1 MKKSLF
7 LLGLSLLSLKGNAES
22 GTVILYGKPNQI
34 VTCVSPNGKWA
45 CGTQSYGSSY
55 SVAFV
60 WNLESN
66 EITPLGMDT
75 QGYAVSDNGVVV
87 GLFPDPNAS
96 TNGAPVSAA
105 GYWKDGAWHSLGVES
120 EQYQG
125 YTAVGGVGYS
135 ISADGRYMGGMIYST
150 STGSAVPVVWKDGEL
165 HAVLNDGIA
174 GQVQA
179 ITNDGTLYG
188 GWGYTSERY
197 DTRQPLLWSA
207 DGVTTVLPG
216 SETNPEQTVS
226 DFTSDGKYAL
236 WVGEVSDGKNTS
248 TLGIRDIA
256 KGTDVVIP
264 YASDQYWTV
273 VLFDI
278 TDSLSAVGYEM
289 DNTTTYPIIYKDGV
303 TQPLETY
310 LVSKGVDFGA
320 DGIIAPRSDGA
331 VGLSYNLMQCFGASK
346 DDSTFAIQAASVDQY
361 EIPVIV
367 KLNYNITNPAPAGVK
382 ASVMNGLCMAKVT
395 WTAPLAN
402 ADAVE
407 GYNVYRDGEKVNT
420 DPVSGTAFYDSNVAF
435 GSTYSY
441 TVEAVYA
448 GGVVSAR
455 TEAASL
461 AMPATLANA
470 PHSLAARMKGVN
482 DVKLTWAEPQRDLPT
497 LRYYDDADEVSGM
510 GRTYLS
516 FEGAVRF
523 DATDMDAYD
532 GYKIT
537 AVNFVPRKAIESWV
551 LNIYSGTELVY
562 TQPITQELQYSRMNT
577 VVLDEPLALP
587 AKGDLYVAIQANVAM
602 TETSSD
608 ILGMVYDKATF
619 GYSDLVRV
627 VGEDEWFYSLE
638 EASEAEQGTSYP
650 ITFIIGAELTA
661 ADGQEA
667 AITGYNIYR
676 DGESVGTAQATE
688 FVDEAVADGDH
699 TYAVEAVYDGGEKS
713 PQAWLSFTSA
723 LNTAAFKA
731 ISNVDVAPGATE
743 TQAVFSWTAPL
754 DNDESNIQYCGNTGV
769 GGVTGLKD
777 NGYSYMAR
785 VTYLP
790 SMLTSYGGY
799 TVSALRFY
807 PMADAEFTFTVEK
820 DGETIVEGQFVEDFT
835 INRWNT
841 VTLDEPFVI
850 DPNATYTVTLDCF
863 DVTAGQ
869 PALAYDG
876 QAAFSGLADII
887 SMDDGETFMTIPD
900 VYQDNAT
907 RGNWL
912 IGMVANDGSGDPLP
926 VESYSVRIDGSTVS
940 QSQTA
945 TTYTHDFGT
954 GAASTVSHR
963 VNVDAVYSL
972 RGRVDGSAVYFT
984 LGELTGI
991 ADNVVNGIKISRE
1004 GQSIIRVEG
1013 DGIESVELYNAAG
1026 ALVAAAKGNSVN
1038 VSAIQGGM
1046 YILKVKAAAGDKTY
1060 KVSLSR

>member
-1 MKKSLF
+1 M
-7 LLGLSLLSLKGNAES
+7 
-22 GTVILYGKPNQI
+22 
-34 VTCVSPNGKWA
+34 
-45 CGTQSYGSSY
+45 
-55 SVAFV
+55 
-60 WNLESN
+60 
-66 EITPLGMDT
+66 
-75 QGYAVSDNGVVV
+75 
-87 GLFPDPNAS
+87 
-96 TNGAPVSAA
+96 
-105 GYWKDGAWHSLGVES
+105 
-120 EQYQG
+120 
-125 YTAVGGVGYS
+125 
-135 ISADGRYMGGMIYST
+135 
-150 STGSAVPVVWKDGEL
+150 
-165 HAVLNDGIA
+165 
-174 GQVQA
+174 
-179 ITNDGTLYG
+179 
-188 GWGYTSERY
+188 
-197 DTRQPLLWSA
+197 
-207 DGVTTVLPG
+207 
-216 SETNPEQTVS
+216 
-226 DFTSDGKYAL
+226 
-236 WVGEVSDGKNTS
+236 
-248 TLGIRDIA
+248 
-256 KGTDVVIP
+256 
-264 YASDQYWTV
+264 
-273 VLFDI
+273 
-278 TDSLSAVGYEM
+278 
-289 DNTTTYPIIYKDGV
+289 
-303 TQPLETY
+303 
-310 LVSKGVDFGA
+310 
-320 DGIIAPRSDGA
+320 
-331 VGLSYNLMQCFGASK
+331 
-346 DDSTFAIQAASVDQY
+346 
-361 EIPVIV
+361 
-367 KLNYNITNPAPAGVK
+367 
-382 ASVMNGLCMAKVT
+382 
-395 WTAPLAN
+395 
-402 ADAVE
+402 
-407 GYNVYRDGEKVNT
+407 
-420 DPVSGTAFYDSNVAF
+420 
-435 GSTYSY
+435 
-441 TVEAVYA
+441 
-448 GGVVSAR
+448 
-455 TEAASL
+455 
-461 AMPATLANA
+461 
-470 PHSLAARMKGVN
+470 
-482 DVKLTWAEPQRDLPT
+482 KLTWAEPQRDLPT

-713 PQAWLSFTSA
+713 PQALLSFTSA

-841 VTLDEPFVI
+841 VTLDEPLRHRPERHLHRDARLLRRHRRPAGPRLRRPGCASAASLTSFRW
-850 DPNATYTVTLDCF
+850 T
-863 DVTAGQ
+863 TARR
-869 PALAYDG
+869 
-876 QAAFSGLADII
+876 
-887 SMDDGETFMTIPD
+887 FMTIPD

>member
-1 MKKSLF
+1 MKKVYLSVC
-7 LLGLSLLSLKGNAES
+7 LSLLSLKGNAES

-87 GLFPDPNAS
+87 GLFSDPNLTS
-96 TNGAPVSAA
+96 SGATVSAA

-125 YTAVGGVGYS
+125 YTAVGGVGSS
-135 ISADGRYMGGMIYST
+135 ISADGRYIGGMIYST

-165 HAVLNDGIA
+165 HAVLNNGMA

-188 GWGYTSERY
+188 GWGYTSDY
-197 DTRQPLLWSA
+197 ADTRQPLLWSA

-216 SETNPEQTVS
+216 SQTNPEQTVS

-264 YASDQYWTV
+264 YVSDQYWTV

-331 VGLSYNLMQCFGASK
+331 VGLSYNLMQCYGASK

-407 GYNVYRDGEKVNT
+407 GYNVYRDGEKVNAE
-420 DPVSGTAFYDSNVAF
+420 PVSGTAFYDSKVAL

-461 AMPATLANA
+461 AMPATMANA
-470 PHSLAARMKGVN
+470 PRSLAARMKGIN
-482 DVKLTWAEPQRDLPT
+482 DVKLTWMEPQRNLPT
-497 LRYYDDADEVSGM
+497 LQYYDDADETSGF
-510 GRTYLS
+510 GGTYNS

-523 DATDMDAYD
+523 DASDMTAYE
-532 GYKIT
+532 GYNIT
-537 AVNFVPRKAIESWV
+537 AVKFLPRKAIESWAV
-551 LNIYSGTELVY
+551 NIYSGEELVY
-562 TQPITQELQYSRMNT
+562 TQPVSQELQYGRVNT
-577 VVLDEPLALP
+577 VKLDEPLPVP
-587 AKGDLYVAIQANVAM
+587 AKGDLYVAVQANVSM

-608 ILGMVYDKATF
+608 ILGMVYDKATY
-619 GYSDLVRV
+619 GYSDLIRM
-627 VGEDEWFYSLE
+627 VGEEEWFYSLE
-638 EASEAEQGTSYP
+638 DASEDAMGISNP

-661 ADGQEA
+661 ADGQET
-667 AITGYNIYR
+667 AITGYNVYR

-688 FVDEAVADGDH
+688 FVDKEVADGEH

-713 PQAWLSFTSA
+713 PQASLGFTSA
-723 LNTAAFKA
+723 LNAAAFKS
-731 ISNVDVAPGATE
+731 ISSVDVAPGATE

-754 DNDESNIQYCGNTGV
+754 NNDETNIQYCGNVGV
-769 GGVTGLKD
+769 AGVTGYED
-777 NGYSYMAR
+777 NNGSYMAR

-807 PMADAEFTFTVEK
+807 PLASAEFTFTVEK
-820 DGETIVEGQFVEDFT
+820 DGETIVDGQFVEDFT
-835 INRWNT
+835 VNRWNT
-841 VTLDEPFVI
+841 VVLDEPFVI
-850 DPNATYTVTLDCF
+850 DPQSTYTVTLDCF

-876 QAAFSGLADII
+876 QAAFNGLSDII
-887 SMDDGETFMTIPD
+887 SMDDGETFITIPD
-900 VYQDNAT
+900 VYQDGES

-912 IGMVANDGSGDPLP
+912 IGMVANDGTNEPLP
-926 VESYSVRIDGSTVS
+926 VESYSVRIDGATVS

-945 TTYTHDFGT
+945 TTYTHDFGE
-954 GAASTVSHR
+954 GASAGASHR
-963 VNVDAVYSL
+963 VNVDAVYSVK
-972 RGRVDGSAVYFT
+972 GKVDGTAVYFT

-991 ADNVVNGIKISRE
+991 ADNVVNDIKISRD
-1004 GQSIIRVEG
+1004 GQSVIRVEG

-1038 VSAIQGGM
+1038 VSAVQGGM